1 MGWENLLMVSLM
13 DFQKIKFML
22 LKNSLKLCDYLPSFS
37 FPKSETESGF
47 SNTRVYT
54 SYLTGCKITWDFIRY
69 WEIMKYQRKSQNC
82 MEL

>member
-1 MGWENLLMVSLM
+1 MVSLM

-54 SYLTGCKITWDFIRY
+54 SYLTGSKIT
-69 WEIMKYQRKSQNC
+69 
-82 MEL
+82 

>member
-1 MGWENLLMVSLM
+1 MVSLM
-13 DFQKIKFML
+13 NFEKIKFIL

-54 SYLTGCKITWDFIRY
+54 SCVTSCKIT
-69 WEIMKYQRKSQNC
+69 
-82 MEL
+82 